1 MGIVTYGSFVG
12 PFLGVALSLVAIR
25 HCHAG
30 VAATLIS
37 TSPVLI
43 LPFAVIVY
51 REKAQSRRRSAALLL
66 SVLGVAL
73 LVL

>member
-1 MGIVTYGSFVG
+1 M
-12 PFLGVALSLVAIR
+12 SLVAIR
-25 HCHAG
+25 LCHAG

-43 LPFAVIVY
+43 LPFVVIVY
-51 REKAQSRRRSAALLL
+51 RERLSLQAVVGALL